1 MGTNSLTRFYRL
13 FKNRFH
19 LIKSPPQIADFS
31 YCLLAIFTNT
41 LQNSKIVLNR
51 NCIKTVLSNFI
62 FFLLS
67 AENVKLQMINFKY
80 FFFPV
85 EQCHSLCKI
94 NPKLWKRRYVV
105 SEKFIKGYWI
115 DKQIVNS
122 TWNSFIAYLF
132 IFPKL

>member
-41 LQNSKIVLNR
+41 SQNSKIVLNR

-80 FFFPV
+80 FFPQLSNV
-85 EQCHSLCKI
+85 IVSAKKIRSYEKEDTLYLKSLLKVI
-94 NPKLWKRRYVV
+94 
-105 SEKFIKGYWI
+105 E
-115 DKQIVNS
+115 
-122 TWNSFIAYLF
+122 
-132 IFPKL
+132 